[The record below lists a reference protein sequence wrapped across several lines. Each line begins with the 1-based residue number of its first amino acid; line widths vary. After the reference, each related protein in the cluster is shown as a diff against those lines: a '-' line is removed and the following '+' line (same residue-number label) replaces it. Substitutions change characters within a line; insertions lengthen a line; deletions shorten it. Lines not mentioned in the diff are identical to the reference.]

1 MVLPTV
7 NSQEVKAVGQ
17 LDRTGRIGEVFIVDD
32 DYDMREA
39 LSAIF
44 CQEGYR
50 TAAFADG
57 RSFVRLA
64 RGQVPA
70 CVLLDLC
77 MPGMSGLEVL
87 KELDARNYPA
97 PILMV
102 SAQEDVLNVVQ
113 AMRHGAFDYLEK
125 RLDAEAIVTR
135 VVEAIESWKQ
145 LHERD
150 GSPAPVSPSIR
161 GYYELTRREREVL
174 AQIAAASSNK
184 ETARNLGI
192 SPRTVEIHRGRIMH
206 KLGAK
211 NRRSHAHRHEQRN
224 PAPGRRGAPE
234 RVVAGSRDRPF
245 GKWKCAR
252 AASKRD
258 EYSAYG
264 RVSVRFSCPLRR
276 RPLAAR
282 RDRDP

>member
-1 MVLPTV
+1 M
-7 NSQEVKAVGQ
+7 GQ
-17 LDRTGRIGEVFIVDD
+17 LDRTARIDEIFIVDD

-44 CQEGYR
+44 RKEGFR

-64 RGQVPA
+64 RGQRPA

-77 MPGMSGLEVL
+77 MPDLSGLEVL

-113 AMRHGAFDYLEK
+113 AMRNGAFDYLEK
-125 RLDAEAIVTR
+125 RLDADTIVTR
-135 VVEAIESWKQ
+135 VADAMEAWKQ
-145 LHERD
+145 LRERD
-150 GSPAPVSPSIR
+150 ETPAQVSSAIR
-161 GYYELTRREREVL
+161 GYYQLTRREREVL

-211 NRRSHAHRHEQRN
+211 NSVDLMRIVMNGGTRRQDGGERPIA
-224 PAPGRRGAPE
+224 PAA
-234 RVVAGSRDRPF
+234 
-245 GKWKCAR
+245 
-252 AASKRD
+252 
-258 EYSAYG
+258 
-264 RVSVRFSCPLRR
+264 
-276 RPLAAR
+276 
-282 RDRDP
+282 